1 MHSKDTND
9 LPADIAELVLT
20 ELPNGQCAWLRPASP
35 IDRYR
40 LTERAIIVDQPD
52 NGPRYVLTSRGRA
65 AVHAEACAEQS

>member
-52 NGPRYVLTSRGRA
+52 SDRFWITQKGR
-65 AVHAEACAEQS
+65 EAIAS

>member
-1 MHSKDTND
+1 MHPKNNAD
-9 LPADIAELVLT
+9 LPADIAELVYT
-20 ELPNGQCAWLRPASP
+20 ELPNGQGAWLRPAGP
-35 IDRYR
+35 VDRYR